1 MAFWNPYPRYVP
13 VAERRAKARRQA
25 EKLGNKIGNLEPVI
39 LSGRTLAASWWGRSW
54 NGNLE
59 RYADFENRVG
69 RGRSYVRNGM
79 VLDLKIGKGSVTAVV
94 AGSGSAPYRVRVAIK
109 TLPQAAWKRLTA
121 RASGRVES
129 MKALLSGSFPE
140 ELKELFFAE
149 GHGLFPRPSEI
160 SFDCSCPDWASM
172 CKHVAAALYGVGARL
187 DSSPELFF
195 TLRGVS
201 MEELAGKVARAA
213 SEEILLRENARSERI
228 MDASGRNAE
237 DLEALFGISMADGA
251 AAAPSREPT
260 RDSPGNAAAGAPPK
274 CMAGKRASK
283 RIPPGSVTR
292 APSAPAPR
300 APIRGPGRTPS
311 RGTSRKN
318 GRRGLS

>member
-1 MAFWNPYPRYVP
+1 MAYWNPYPRYVP
-13 VAERRAKARRQA
+13 MAERRAKARRQA
-25 EKLGNKIGNLEPVI
+25 EKLGKKNGALEPVI
-39 LSGRTLAASWWGRSW
+39 LSGRALAASWWGKSW

-59 RYADFENRVG
+59 RYADFENRIG

-109 TLPQAAWKRLTA
+109 TLPRAAWKRLSA

-129 MKALLSGSFPE
+129 MQALLSGSFPE

-149 GHGLFPRPSEI
+149 GRGLFPRPSEI

-213 SEEILLRENARSERI
+213 SEEILLRENARSSRI

-237 DLEALFGISMADGA
+237 DLEALFGISMASGAAARRTA
-251 AAAPSREPT
+251 AAAPAREPA
-260 RDSPGNAAAGAPPK
+260 RDSPGNAAAAPARELARGSEGKAPPE
-274 CMAGKRASK
+274 ASTGKRFK
-283 RIPPGSVTR
+283 EN
-292 APSAPAPR
+292 
-300 APIRGPGRTPS
+300 
-311 RGTSRKN
+311 TSRSSGRGGKRT
-318 GRRGLS
+318 GRRS